1 MNPSLAIIRRKYGML
16 YMITMKKLMKRGY
29 LNLRNGIVTS
39 IKIWSILIFLLAVL
53 GHNMNRLRKLESAA

>member
-16 YMITMKKLMKRGY
+16 YMITMKKLMKRGH

-53 GHNMNRLRKLESAA
+53 GHNMNRVRKLESAA